1 MRNLIIWAVVVGAIA
16 FFGTKWYMHKR
27 VGEGVDMM
35 VLMMSPWAQVEYDGI
50 SSTLSG
56 ELTIDGVSAYITGFS
71 DELQIGR
78 IGIDTPSFLTLMEL
92 SDIGTGMVKVPEVPE
107 YFGFIAKDVRYP
119 VDADYFKKLYKLML
133 ESAGVGDK
141 ARDPAARCVGKY
153 GFSSEALEGLG
164 YDEQVFS
171 MSIILRQQE
180 QSYAMEMSLEVE
192 DMWTMD
198 AVMTL
203 AGDMTAEFMKGTAY
217 RPKLR
222 EMRVEFEDDSL
233 IKRVNKYCDRL
244 GLTPEQTLVAQMD
257 KLDYMGRENGIIF
270 DEYMTEPYKKFLDEK
285 GKLIVTAKP
294 NEPISVTHID
304 LYAPAD
310 VPALLNLEASVQ

>member
-1 MRNLIIWAVVVGAIA
+1 MRNLIIWAIIVGTIG

-35 VLMMSPWAQVEYDGI
+35 VLMMSPWAQVEYNGI
-50 SSTLSG
+50 SSTLTG
-56 ELTIDGVSAYITGFS
+56 ELTIDNVSTYITGFK
-71 DELQIGR
+71 DELKIGH

-92 SDIGTGMVKVPEVPE
+92 GDIGTGMTSVPEVPE
-107 YFGFIAKDVRYP
+107 YFGFIAKDVRFP
-119 VDADYFKKLYKLML
+119 VDADYFKKLYRMML
-133 ESAGVGDK
+133 ETAGVGDD
-141 ARDPAARCVGKY
+141 ANSAAAKCVGKY
-153 GFSSEALEGLG
+153 GFSSEALKGLG
-164 YDEQVFS
+164 YDEQVLS
-171 MSIILRQQE
+171 MSIILRQLE
-180 QSYAMEMSLEVE
+180 QSYAMEMKLDVE
-192 DMWTMD
+192 DMWKMD

-222 EMRVEFEDDSL
+222 EMRIEFEDDSL
-233 IKRVNKYCDRL
+233 IERVNKYCDRL
-244 GLTPEQTLVAQMD
+244 GLTPEQIRTAQMD
-257 KLDYMGRENGIIF
+257 KLDYMGRENGIVF
-270 DEYMTEPYKKFLDEK
+270 DEYMIEPYKKFLDEK
-285 GKLIVTAKP
+285 TTLVVTAKP

>member
-1 MRNLIIWAVVVGAIA
+1 MKNLIIWAIIVGTIA

-50 SSTLSG
+50 SSTLTG
-56 ELTIDGVSAYITGFS
+56 ELTIDGVSTYITGFG
-71 DELQIGR
+71 DELEIDR

-92 SDIGTGMVKVPEVPE
+92 GDIGTGMNSVPEVPE
-107 YFGFIAKDVRYP
+107 YFGFIAEGVRFP
-119 VDADYFKKLYKLML
+119 VDADYFKKFYRMML
-133 ESAGVGDK
+133 EATGVGDK
-141 ARDPAARCVGKY
+141 ARDPAAQCVGKY
-153 GFSSEALEGLG
+153 GFSPAALKGLG
-164 YDEQVFS
+164 YDEQEFS

-180 QSYAMEMSLEVE
+180 QSYAMEMTLDVE
-192 DMWTMD
+192 DMWKMD

-222 EMRVEFEDDSL
+222 EMRIEFEDDSL
-233 IKRVNKYCDRL
+233 IERVNKYCDRL
-244 GLTPEQTLVAQMD
+244 GLTPEQVLVAQMD

-285 GKLIVTAKP
+285 STLVVTAKP